1 MAKATVKSAPQPP
14 PQRLSNPLSSM
25 AADANPRPNPELYVI
40 QAHFSSLLF
49 LLVSQSP
56 PLNLGK
62 FFLLLHTDS
71 TLHSVVSLMSDF
83 TFNSMHLKKKKVKD
97 LPM

>member
-56 PLNLGK
+56 PLNLGEK
-62 FFLLLHTDS
+62 IFFSILQLFHI
-71 TLHSVVSLMSDF
+71 
-83 TFNSMHLKKKKVKD
+83 
-97 LPM
+97 